1 MFIFI
6 FLVNSWF
13 VFVVSYL
20 FTTSADCLVHV
31 AFMFVWLAKPPL
43 NRGTEVPHDVQSN
56 TNVRNIKN
64 IQNAGIHI
72 YKKRL
77 LRLSTQRYLGC
88 CLSLENEFQTS
99 WRQLHH
105 TQYLV
110 CHISDLCD
118 KTWLQQPFVHA
129 STRKLLVHD

>member
-56 TNVRNIKN
+56 TNVRNIKLYKMQVSIYTKSVCYALAPSATWAAVFHWKMSFKPVGGSFTIRN
-64 IQNAGIHI
+64 I
-72 YKKRL
+72 
-77 LRLSTQRYLGC
+77 
-88 CLSLENEFQTS
+88 
-99 WRQLHH
+99 
-105 TQYLV
+105 
-110 CHISDLCD
+110 
-118 KTWLQQPFVHA
+118 
-129 STRKLLVHD
+129 